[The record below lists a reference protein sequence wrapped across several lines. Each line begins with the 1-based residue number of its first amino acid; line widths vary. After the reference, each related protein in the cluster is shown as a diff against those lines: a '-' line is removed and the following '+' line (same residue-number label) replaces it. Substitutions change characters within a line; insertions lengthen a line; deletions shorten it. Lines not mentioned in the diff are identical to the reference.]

1 MKITDLKTLFEEKA
15 NEKRKELDKKGES
28 KEVTIKGSYT
38 IRYGYTEII
47 AKKVSDNGPNRFNQ
61 LTIAVKGGG
70 HFAYNWQTIEKDEI
84 QYYQEQILIM
94 MDYWKE
100 YAKLT
105 KAKDILFMAEP
116 GLLDNRMIE
125 VFKPIF
131 SKDMNP
137 EYVQL
142 QTYLFAKYK
151 QTFLGGMIFE
161 EYANYVDKFL
171 EVKGIFEHIQTQ
183 YPLITINKNDGG
195 TWEIYNRL
203 YFEYCGEKLALTPI
217 SDFTKCT
224 IQFFDSKQFKDTLF
238 ELEFNEQSLH
248 QFFADVKEKMMLPN
262 LMKPPIVNFTEL
274 IRFSFSA
281 FEETII
287 ESLFNELIEKLD
299 SWEEVEFEA
308 KEILDNYPEAY
319 DALILDIKGNNH
331 NVEFETLLDKTD
343 KKQEVELKIHKFK
356 TKKYYYHFICK
367 WNDEVRGREY
377 EIIQSSEECPN
388 KVKELLVTYLLPQ
401 FK

>member
-15 NEKRKELDKKGES
+15 NEKRKKLDKKGES

-70 HFAYNWQTIEKDEI
+70 HFVYNWQTIEKDEI

-331 NVEFETLLDKTD
+331 NVEFENLLDKTD